1 MKDIR
6 NIVMERLSCSEKDA
20 VILCDNLKKI
30 DSTLVPVLHRWIDTG
45 DRADATTY
53 RGYSIDTLCSDYG
66 MNFIAALLT
75 VDWIIKEPEAAV
87 LALQDGIE

>member
-20 VILCDNLKKI
+20 VILCDNLKKSI
-30 DSTLVPVLHRWIDTG
+30 QRSFLFCTDGSIQAMERM
-45 DRADATTY
+45 ATTY

-66 MNFIAALLT
+66 MNFIAAFLT

>member
-1 MKDIR
+1 MKDIQ
-6 NIVMERLSCSEKDA
+6 NIVMERLNCTGKEA
-20 VILCDNLKKI
+20 AILCDNLEKI

-45 DRADATTY
+45 DGADATTY
-53 RGYSIDTLCSDYG
+53 RGYSIDSLYSDYG

-87 LALQDGIE
+87 LALQEGIE

>member
-1 MKDIR
+1 MKDIQ

-45 DRADATTY
+45 DGADATTY
-53 RGYSIDTLCSDYG
+53 RGYSIDSLYSDYG

-75 VDWIIKEPEAAV
+75 VDWIIKEPETAV
-87 LALQDGIE
+87 LALQEGIE

>member
-45 DRADATTY
+45 DGADATTY
-53 RGYSIDTLCSDYG
+53 RGY
-66 MNFIAALLT
+66 
-75 VDWIIKEPEAAV
+75 
-87 LALQDGIE
+87 